1 MGNQALT
8 INPTGVG
15 STFNLTTNGS
25 NWLWSVFSLM
35 ALTAII
41 IALLSMRQHPRDR
54 TFHLL
59 SISTLATASIAYF
72 CMASNLGF
80 APIEVFQRGPG
91 GRQFWYVRYIDWF
104 ITTPL
109 LLTELL
115 LTAGLPMN
123 IILST
128 IFADLVMVV
137 CGLIGGLVPSIYKW
151 AFFVF
156 GCVAMLWVF
165 WNILTGIKSSEKIG
179 GKQHRRV
186 YLILAA
192 WLLFF
197 WCIYPIAW
205 GLCEGSNVISVT
217 GEMIF
222 YGILDIFTKP
232 IFALLFLFLHR
243 NVDSKKKG
251 SNKDEVRVERLAYQ
265 PPPPQQNHRQNI
277 EYVDTSDYVMG
288 SPNIIRGHY

>member
-1 MGNQALT
+1 MGNQALSV
-8 INPTGVG
+8 NPTATASV
-15 STFNLTTNGS
+15 FNLTTNGS
-25 NWLWSVFSLM
+25 NWLWAVFSLM
-35 ALTAII
+35 SLTAII

-54 TFHLL
+54 TFYLL
-59 SISTLATASIAYF
+59 NISILTTAAIAYF
-72 CMASNLGF
+72 CMASNLGY
-80 APIEVFQRGPG
+80 ASIEVFQRGPG

-109 LLTELL
+109 LITKLL

-137 CGLIGGLVPSIYKW
+137 CGLIGGLVSSIYKW

-156 GCVAMLWVF
+156 ACVAMFWVF
-165 WNILTGIKSSEKIG
+165 WNILSGVKSSEKVG
-179 GKQHRRV
+179 GTKHRRI
-186 YLILAA
+186 YIILIV
-192 WLLFF
+192 WLFF
-197 WCIYPIAW
+197 FWSIYPVAW
-205 GLCEGSNVISVT
+205 GLCEGANVISVT

-232 IFALLFLFLHR
+232 IFAVLFLLLHR
-243 NVDSKKKG
+243 NSGSKEKEYNREG
-251 SNKDEVRVERLAYQ
+251 VRVERLSYE
-265 PPPPQQNHRQNI
+265 PPQQYQRRDI
-277 EYVDTSDYVMG
+277 EYIDTSDYVMG

>member
-1 MGNQALT
+1 MGNQALSV
-8 INPTGVG
+8 NPTGVA
-15 STFNLTTNGS
+15 SVFNLTTNGS
-25 NWLWSVFSLM
+25 NWLWAVFSLM
-35 ALTAII
+35 AFTAII
-41 IALLSMRQHPRDR
+41 IALLSMRQHRRDR
-54 TFHLL
+54 TFYLL
-59 SISTLATASIAYF
+59 NISTLVTASIAYF

-91 GRQFWYVRYIDWF
+91 ARQFWYVRYIDWF

-109 LLTELL
+109 LLTGLL

-156 GCVAMLWVF
+156 GCVAMFWVF
-165 WNILTGIKSSEKIG
+165 WNILSGIKSSEKIG

-186 YLILAA
+186 YLILTI

-197 WCIYPIAW
+197 WCIYPVAW

-243 NVDSKKKG
+243 KTDSKTNEL
-251 SNKDEVRVERLAYQ
+251 NKEDVRVERLAYQ
-265 PPPPQQNHRQNI
+265 PPPQQHRPTI
-277 EYVDTSDYVMG
+277 EYIDTSDYVMG
-288 SPNIIRGHY
+288 SSNIIRGQY